1 MLFNRRNVCLSHIS
15 GDCFNRLF
23 TTLLSLPEPIKALT
37 LKKIEQTMSE
47 IAQSLRVTQ
56 TIPQDLAAV
65 FWKILITF
73 HALFS
78 MITTITSRQTHK
90 RVPFS
95 LR

>member
-1 MLFNRRNVCLSHIS
+1 MKAVDDQLGIRSMLFNRRNVCLSHIS

-56 TIPQDLAAV
+56 TIPQDLADRLLED
-65 FWKILITF
+65 INN
-73 HALFS
+73 FS
-78 MITTITSRQTHK
+78 RS
-90 RVPFS
+90 F
-95 LR
+95 